1 MISPSALS
9 YLTAACL
16 SWILVATASSDSTAT
31 GVLEGHVKIVSSKEV
46 NLADASPSPNVAS
59 NYADYPLLILNK
71 QDHTKITEVTPDDT
85 GKYRVALPP
94 GEYILD
100 VQRRRPKGHLRAT
113 PEAFTI
119 AASQTVRVDMAI
131 DTGVR

>member
-1 MISPSALS
+1 M
-9 YLTAACL
+9 
-16 SWILVATASSDSTAT
+16 
-31 GVLEGHVKIVSSKEV
+31 KIVSSKEV